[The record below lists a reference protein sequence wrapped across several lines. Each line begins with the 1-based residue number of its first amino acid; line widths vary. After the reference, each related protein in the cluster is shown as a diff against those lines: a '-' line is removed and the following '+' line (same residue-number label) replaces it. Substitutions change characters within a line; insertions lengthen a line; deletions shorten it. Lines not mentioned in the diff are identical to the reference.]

1 VAGTPVL
8 PLTGSELTRVAVLG
22 RLASIVNLGDGGSS
36 DVWAPDVVTALAGI
50 EAALPHAEVVHHD
63 GSNIEAA
70 AGLARE
76 ADVALV
82 VVGYT
87 YADEGEFIGDAGVDL
102 RSLMPEKDDP
112 DLVARFEA
120 ETETR
125 RSVDTPEHVRAR
137 RDEGG
142 FARGGDR
149 TSLRLREDEVA
160 LIHAV
165 AAANPHVIVAIVAGS
180 AVVLSEWDDEVPA
193 IVQSWYAGME
203 GGHALADVL
212 LGEIEVAGR
221 LPFTV
226 PASEEHL
233 PAFDR
238 DATHFVYDRWHGWWK
253 LARDGNAP
261 AYPFGFGLGY
271 TTFDLVQAA
280 ALVHDGAI
288 TASASVLNTGAR
300 RGTEVVQVY
309 ARRVSDESPP
319 RLIGF
324 MRLEAESGATAS
336 ASLSIP
342 LAGLAERDTT
352 LHSMVVIPGRYEV
365 RFARSAVDEGVTIEL
380 EIN

>member
-1 VAGTPVL
+1 VL

-36 DVWAPDVVTALAGI
+36 DVWAPDVVTVLAGI

-63 GSNIEAA
+63 GTDVEAA
-70 AGLARE
+70 ARLAGE

-112 DLVARFEA
+112 ELVARFEA

-125 RSVDTPEHVRAR
+125 RPVETPEHVRAR

-149 TSLRLREDEVA
+149 TSLRVRDDEVA

-165 AAANPHVIVAIVAGS
+165 AAANPRVIVAIVAGS
-180 AVVLSEWDDEVPA
+180 AVVISEWDDEVPA

-212 LGEIEVAGR
+212 LGETEITGR

-226 PASEEHL
+226 PEQEDHL
-233 PAFDR
+233 PDFDR
-238 DATHFVYDRWHGWWK
+238 DASHFVYDRWHGWWK

-271 TTFDLVQAA
+271 TTFELEDARAEVSDSTIRIRTALRNTGSRRGTDLVQ
-280 ALVHDGAI
+280 I
-288 TASASVLNTGAR
+288 YSA
-300 RGTEVVQVY
+300 
-309 ARRVSDESPP
+309 DPP

-324 MRLEAESGATAS
+324 ARAAVGAGETAELTIDVPFERLAV
-336 ASLSIP
+336 
-342 LAGLAERDTT
+342 RDVEQ
-352 LHSMVVIPGRYEV
+352 HAMVTRPGTYELRV
-365 RFARSAVDEGVTIEL
+365 ARSAVDKGIPLAVTVSSAA
-380 EIN
+380 

>member
-1 VAGTPVL
+1 
-8 PLTGSELTRVAVLG
+8 
-22 RLASIVNLGDGGSS
+22 
-36 DVWAPDVVTALAGI
+36 
-50 EAALPHAEVVHHD
+50 
-63 GSNIEAA
+63 
-70 AGLARE
+70 
-76 ADVALV
+76 
-82 VVGYT
+82 
-87 YADEGEFIGDAGVDL
+87 
-102 RSLMPEKDDP
+102 
-112 DLVARFEA
+112 
-120 ETETR
+120 
-125 RSVDTPEHVRAR
+125 
-137 RDEGG
+137 
-142 FARGGDR
+142 
-149 TSLRLREDEVA
+149 
-160 LIHAV
+160 
-165 AAANPHVIVAIVAGS
+165 
-180 AVVLSEWDDEVPA
+180 
-193 IVQSWYAGME
+193 
-203 GGHALADVL
+203 
-212 LGEIEVAGR
+212 
-221 LPFTV
+221 V

-324 MRLEAESGATAS
+324 MRLEAEPGATAS
-336 ASLSIP
+336 TSLSIP

-380 EIN
+380 EINRAA